1 MESVHWNALNWWCNA
16 ISFPPK
22 THYVRNSWMKPF
34 HQIIFQRSISH
45 FPASVS
51 LDWLIVPKGN
61 HHGFLS
67 LCRFPQST
75 FSRGLASS
83 LTSTVFPGLR
93 SFYHWR
99 KFENSME
106 ESTMI
111 PWRRNCKSAGHNY
124 APRDVVEVGRVFQD
138 NMLSSGSSR
147 SFPVRLIGYYCPLA
161 WVSTVHTQTT
171 WGTGGLGCG
180 NVVQLI
186 PSIVHHDQCDISHF
200 AQGAPREK

>member
-22 THYVRNSWMKPF
+22 TQYVRNSWMKPF
-34 HQIIFQRSISH
+34 HQISQYALFTVNPHSPLSTVFQRSISH

-67 LCRFPQST
+67 LCRFPQSS

-111 PWRRNCKSAGHNY
+111 PWRRYVYPDQYEDQKGNAHPPLNTVAHRLSNRNCKSAGHNY

-138 NMLSSGSSR
+138 NMLSSGSRWEINLSR
-147 SFPVRLIGYYCPLA
+147 SNL
-161 WVSTVHTQTT
+161 
-171 WGTGGLGCG
+171 WG
-180 NVVQLI
+180 
-186 PSIVHHDQCDISHF
+186 
-200 AQGAPREK
+200 GA